1 MGQLAYFARTP
12 IGIFVFSEDNL
23 ELIYFKLFSRNPEKA
38 AGEFMKA
45 SASDITELEGYEI
58 SEGKNGYD
66 TLRRKFREYAVSL
79 GFAET
84 EEELNKF
91 LSGFGI
97 ILSQKSLVG
106 SVGRDRLLVQAM
118 NASEDMGKVIN
129 LFEERIYEWFSLHYP
144 ELRNRKELVKKI
156 ASYGRR
162 DNFPGFKESTGIDL
176 DEKDEKIL
184 TGFAEVIKNTIEEKE
199 KLDAYVK
206 ESILIVAPN
215 ISSLVG
221 PILAARLL
229 AMAGSL
235 EKLARMP
242 ASTIQLLGAEKAL
255 FRHLH
260 NRGKSPKY
268 GIIYMCPLIQ
278 DANRE
283 SKGKV
288 ARILSAQLMK
298 AARIDFYSG
307 RYEPKLKEELDN
319 EMRRVK

>member
-1 MGQLAYFARTP
+1 MGQLAYFARSP
-12 IGIFVFSEDNL
+12 IGIFAFSEDG
-23 ELIYFKLFSRNPEKA
+23 ELIYFKLFSKNPEKA
-38 AGEFMKA
+38 LDEFRKV
-45 SASDITELEGYEI
+45 SVSDITELEGYEI
-58 SEGKNGYD
+58 HEDKNGYD
-66 TLRRKFREYAVSL
+66 ILRKKFREYAVSL

-84 EEELNKF
+84 DEEMNEF
-91 LSGFGI
+91 LSSFGI
-97 ILSQKSLVG
+97 LLSQKSLVG

-118 NASEDMGKVIN
+118 NASEDMGKAIN

-162 DNFPGFKESTGIDL
+162 DNFPGFKESTGVEL

-184 TGFAEVIKNTIEEKE
+184 TDFAITIQNTSEEKE

-206 ESILIVAPN
+206 ESIPVVAPN

-268 GIIYMCPLIQ
+268 GIIYTSSLIQ
-278 DANRE
+278 DASRE

-288 ARILSAQLMK
+288 ARIISAQLMK

-307 RYEPKLKEELDN
+307 RFEPKLKEDLDN
-319 EMRRVK
+319 EMRKVK